1 MQTAGF
7 IVARGGIN
15 IHWRMREFPDRNLW
29 SDWAALNSAKVI
41 IISSGLLFKSVLKCF
56 LRKNVAFL
64 SGSVNS
70 YSYF

>member
-1 MQTAGF
+1 MC
-7 IVARGGIN
+7 
-15 IHWRMREFPDRNLW
+15 EFPDRNQW